1 MTAVKEQ
8 FRQMI
13 PDIEK
18 NLPLMQD
25 SDVQQIINIY
35 VRWKPKNDSE
45 EPKKDTSLRIGAGKG
60 KFNLPD
66 DFDDYNEEIYAEM
79 ERYALS

>member
-8 FRQMI
+8 FMQLLPQMER
-13 PDIEK
+13 DISIM
-18 NLPLMQD
+18 PD

-35 VRWKPKNDSE
+35 FQLRPANKPE
-45 EPKKDTSLRIGAGKG
+45 EDVSYRIGAGEG
-60 KFNLPD
+60 EFEVPE
-66 DFDDYNEEIYAEM
+66 DFDAGQNEIYAEM